1 MEAFIEHLLNSA
13 YHYQRQRLTKLY
25 SKEPKTYTSSYIRFG
40 GWEISY
46 NGKGRT
52 RLAKE
57 TMGDINFV
65 SKTIYLHVIYSHWL
79 VGLTVPYVHGFS
91 DFLETLAHELA
102 HCLLGDF
109 DLDLASEHNEEHK
122 KLTQEISGYLGNLP
136 EVQELERLQK
146 KFGKEKSKLV

>member
-13 YHYQRQRLTKLY
+13 YHYQRQRLVKLY
-25 SKEPKTYTSSYIRFG
+25 DKEPKTYASSHIRFG

-52 RLAKE
+52 RLVKE
-57 TMGDINFV
+57 ILGEINFV

-79 VGLTVPYVHGFS
+79 VGLTVPHVRDFS
-91 DFLETLAHELA
+91 DFLDTMAHELA

-109 DLDLASEHNEEHK
+109 DLDLASEHNDEHK
-122 KLTQEISGYLGNLP
+122 KLTREISEYLEKMP
-136 EVQELERLQK
+136 EVKELERLQK
-146 KFGKEKSKLV
+146 NFKKII

>member
-13 YHYQRQRLTKLY
+13 YHHQRQRLMKLY
-25 SKEPKTYTSSYIRFG
+25 NIEPKTYASSHIRFG

-57 TMGDINFV
+57 TMGGINFI
-65 SKTIYLHVIYSHWL
+65 SKTIYLHVIYAHWL
-79 VGLTVPYVHGFS
+79 VGLTVPHVQNFS
-91 DFLETLAHELA
+91 NFLDTMAHELA

-109 DLDLASEHNEEHK
+109 DLDLASEHNDEHK
-122 KLTQEISGYLGNLP
+122 KLTQEISAYLEKMP
-136 EVQELERLQK
+136 EVKELERLQK
-146 KFGKEKSKLV
+146 DFKKKI

>member
-25 SKEPKTYTSSYIRFG
+25 SKEPKIYASSHIRFG

-46 NGKGRT
+46 NGTGRT

-57 TMGDINFV
+57 TMGNIDFV

-79 VGLTVPYVHGFS
+79 VGLAVPHVRGFF
-91 DFLETLAHELA
+91 DFLDTIAHELA

-122 KLTQEISGYLGNLP
+122 KLTQEISEYLGKLS
-136 EVQELERLQK
+136 EVKELERLQR
-146 KFGKEKSKLV
+146 KFGKINR

>member
-13 YHYQRQRLTKLY
+13 YHYQRQRLVKIY
-25 SKEPKTYTSSYIRFG
+25 EKQPKTYASSHIRFG

-57 TMGDINFV
+57 ILGNINFV

-79 VGLTVPYVHGFS
+79 VGLAVPYVRGFS
-91 DFLETLAHELA
+91 DFLDTIAHELA

-122 KLTQEISGYLGNLP
+122 KLTREISEYLEKLP
-136 EVQELERLQK
+136 EVQELERLQR
-146 KFGKEKSKLV
+146 KFGKVSKKN